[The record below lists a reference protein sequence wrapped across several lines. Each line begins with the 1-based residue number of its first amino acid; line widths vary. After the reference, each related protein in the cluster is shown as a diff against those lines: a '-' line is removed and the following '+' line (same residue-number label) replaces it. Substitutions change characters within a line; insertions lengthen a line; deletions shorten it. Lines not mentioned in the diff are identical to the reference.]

1 MPHFSLV
8 DPNSP
13 IDGKYVYFDTSAI
26 YELHGPVATN
36 PAVRRELLNVTSRIV
51 RTGGAYVS
59 GFKTREELRI
69 MTVTRL
75 AEARN
80 PSVRVKRT
88 LQDDPT
94 VIPDALRHVE
104 AIEAALNGDPAF
116 SWLMP
121 ETLDDELL
129 AAAQSHMENF
139 QLQFPDA
146 MHLAVAIRWGISDI
160 VSGDNDFARVSLPE
174 VNIYL
179 PSRHYR
185 KLGRRAGLIP
195 ASGSG
200 SP

>member
-26 YELHGPVATN
+26 YELHGQLARN
-36 PAVRRELLNVTSRIV
+36 PDVRAELRNITSRVV
-51 RTGGAYVS
+51 RTGGAYAS

-69 MTVTRL
+69 MAVTRL

-80 PSVRVKRT
+80 PSVSVKKT
-88 LQDDPT
+88 LQSDPT
-94 VIPDALRHVE
+94 LVGHALRDVE
-104 AIEAALNGDPAF
+104 AIESALNGDPAYT
-116 SWLMP
+116 WLMP

-129 AAAQSHMENF
+129 AAAQSHMRNF

-146 MHLAVAIRWGISDI
+146 MHLAIAIRWGISDI
-160 VSGDNDFARVSLPE
+160 VSGDNDFARVSLPD

-179 PSRHYR
+179 PSRYFQR
-185 KLGRRAGLIP
+185 LARRARP
-195 ASGSG
+195 APATGTG
-200 SP
+200 QP